1 MLYHIMLSY
10 QFKIEQFIMRLGAQF
25 LIQNSKLLIRTADA
39 VRPMLLLL
47 TVKAL
52 HFHAELVRKDGVEED
67 AYEGSESQ
75 T

>member
-1 MLYHIMLSY
+1 MQILC
-10 QFKIEQFIMRLGAQF
+10 
-25 LIQNSKLLIRTADA
+25 LISSARF
-39 VRPMLLLL
+39 MLLLL

-67 AYEGSESQ
+67 AYEGGESQ